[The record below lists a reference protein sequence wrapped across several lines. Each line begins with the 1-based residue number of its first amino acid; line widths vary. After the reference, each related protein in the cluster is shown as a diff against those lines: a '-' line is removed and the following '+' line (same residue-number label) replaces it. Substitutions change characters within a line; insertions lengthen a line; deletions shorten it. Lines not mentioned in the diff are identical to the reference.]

1 MANKKETDESP
12 TFLVTPFLLT
22 SVEKDGGERHFVID
36 TCEGVTIDIR
46 DNGDFV
52 QNFTWAAHK
61 ASEEE
66 IEKYRTEDIR

>member
-12 TFLVTPFLLT
+12 TFPVTPFLLT
-22 SVEKDGGERHFVID
+22 SFVKGGDERHFVID
-36 TCEGVTIDIR
+36 TWDGVTTDIR

-52 QNFTWAAHK
+52 QSFTWAAHK

-66 IEKYRTEDIR
+66 IKDFLEDKDE